1 MYTKKR
7 SVKRNRM
14 SKRRRMRGGVSYG
27 VAANAGEFGKEK
39 SLTGGMKSRSS
50 AKKSYRKRVKSSR
63 CRGLMAS
70 KCRSSKSCKMAFGKK
85 RSYCRKSR
93 NTKSM

>member
-14 SKRRRMRGGVSYG
+14 SKRRRMRGGGSYG
-27 VAANAGEFGKEK
+27 VAANAGKFGYEE
-39 SLTGGMKSRSS
+39 SLTGGMKSS

-93 NTKSM
+93 ILNVCKY